1 LSFGFS
7 STSRFVLRVNFFAPE
22 GRRLIVNNNSK
33 KRVGIVLFQLG
44 GPDSLENV
52 EPFLRNL
59 FLDPDIIPLGP
70 VNFIRGP
77 LARYI
82 ARKRCIPVAQR
93 YAMIGRRSPIAILTE
108 RQRVKLVAALQPY
121 IDPFAVTAMRY
132 WKPFT
137 EDAVAALNNA
147 GHLDELV
154 LLPLYPHYS
163 YATTLSS
170 LKEWRR
176 VYGEP
181 DDNLPERNVE
191 HFYDHPLYTQALTTN
206 IAKMLR
212 QFPDSSRIH
221 LIFSAHG
228 LPMSL
233 VEKGDPYP
241 RHVAETV
248 RLVCEQGASRFPNW
262 PRNHLICFQSKVGPA
277 KWLEPSFVGTL
288 ERLGREGVKEALV
301 VPISFVT
308 EHIETLH
315 EINIEGRA
323 EARKSGIERYRM
335 MPAVGD
341 SALFVGALKDLV
353 LRAVEV
359 RHEQSSRSSVA

>member
-1 LSFGFS
+1 MS
-7 STSRFVLRVNFFAPE
+7 
-22 GRRLIVNNNSK
+22 INSK

-59 FLDPDIIPLGP
+59 FLDPDIIRLGP
-70 VNFIRGP
+70 LNFMRGP

-82 ARKRCIPVAQR
+82 AKKRCVPVAQR
-93 YAMIGRRSPIAILTE
+93 YGMIGRRSPIGILTE
-108 RQRVKLVAALQPY
+108 RQRRKLVAVLQPY
-121 IDPFAVTAMRY
+121 IEPVAFTAMRY
-132 WKPFT
+132 WKPLT
-137 EDAVAALNNA
+137 ADAVSALKQA
-147 GHLDELV
+147 GRLDELV

-181 DDNLPERNVE
+181 VDTLPERTIE
-191 HFYDHPLYTQALTTN
+191 YFYDHPLYIEALVKN
-206 IAKMLR
+206 IGKILR
-212 QFPDSSRIH
+212 QFPDSARAQ

-241 RHVAETV
+241 KHVEETV
-248 RLVCEQGASRFPNW
+248 RLVCEQGAREYANW
-262 PRNHLICFQSKVGPA
+262 PRTHILCFQSKVGPA
-277 KWLEPSFVGTL
+277 KWLEPSFLETL
-288 ERLGREGVKEALV
+288 ERVGHEGIKEALV
-301 VPISFVT
+301 APISFVT

-315 EINIEGRA
+315 EINIDGRGDA
-323 EARKSGIERYRM
+323 KKWGIERFRM

-341 SALFVGALKDLV
+341 SPLFIGALKDLV

-359 RHEQSSRSSVA
+359 SAESASV

>member
-1 LSFGFS
+1 M
-7 STSRFVLRVNFFAPE
+7 TT
-22 GRRLIVNNNSK
+22 SK

-44 GPDSLENV
+44 GPDSLDTV

-70 VNFIRGP
+70 ANFIRGP

-82 ARKRCIPVAQR
+82 AKKRTPAVAGR
-93 YAMIGRRSPIAILTE
+93 YAMIGRRSPIAMLTE
-108 RQRVKLVAALQPY
+108 RQRTRLVRALEPY
-121 IDPFAVTAMRY
+121 IDPVAVVAMRY
-132 WKPFT
+132 WKPLT
-137 EDAVAALNNA
+137 EDAVAALKKA

-181 DDNLPERNVE
+181 VDSLPERTIE
-191 HFYDHPLYTQALTTN
+191 DFYDHPLYIEALVTN
-206 IAKMLR
+206 IGKCLR
-212 QFPDSSRIH
+212 QFPDASRIQ

-233 VEKGDPYP
+233 VENGDPYP
-241 RHVAETV
+241 KHVAETV
-248 RLVCEQGASRFPNW
+248 RLVCEQGKARFPNW
-262 PRNHLICFQSKVGPA
+262 PRTHILCFQSKVGPA
-277 KWLEPSFVGTL
+277 KWLEPSFVETL
-288 ERLGREGVKEALV
+288 EKLGHEGVKEAMV

-315 EINIEGRA
+315 EINIDGRSDA
-323 EARKSGIERYRM
+323 KKAGIERFRM

-341 SALFVGALKDLV
+341 SRAFIAALQDLV
-353 LRAVEV
+353 LRAVEILPD
-359 RHEQSSRSSVA
+359 EQATSREPRMGSL